1 MIAKILAKGA
11 AADIVGYVMREF
23 HDKEQFTDDT
33 WRVIDSDGILGS
45 DYRRIVD
52 SFDIG
57 ASLNKRISK
66 PIGHIAVSF
75 DKADLPRLTDDFM
88 VQLAKEY
95 MERMGI
101 RDTQYLIVRHLETGS
116 PHFHIVYNRVNLHG
130 KAIDE
135 SNNFDK
141 SRVATKAIKLKY
153 GLTFSPKKKLY
164 EDAIAEMKPKI
175 QTAMYRCKSWGE
187 FRRRLAPAGISVE
200 FYNDRDT
207 GKPQGIRFS
216 DGEFTFNG
224 SKIDRAFSY
233 KRLDK
238 FFAKN
243 AGFKEAQPQRQQPV
257 SVTAKVKEA
266 PAANVVENMIE
277 TGCQAVGGLFQVGPG
292 YDPEE
297 EAFIR
302 AMKKKPKKKRKI
314 TVMADLYSLVK
325 KQDEKI
331 DDLLKTAK
339 ENKDLLT
346 GIDTRLVSEPV
357 QTEPSASAIPEKIQV
372 ELPANIATNES
383 VKRLVEAALAKQKI
397 EALKSL
403 DFSQFPK
410 ELAEAFAKA
419 FKDGLDKN
427 VKNALHDGIRNEF
440 TNQINGLNESAKKLT
455 DRMYNIVNGAI
466 WSAIP
471 KWAYAVAGALL
482 LIAVGLGIWC
492 YNLNK
497 ENEHLQ
503 KVEWL
508 YRYERVSY
516 DAEGIRNMMLRE
528 EAMMVGNRQEQDSI
542 KEMTIRLERRKN
554 ADRTHVYFRPSDP

>member
-1 MIAKILAKGA
+1 MIAKILAKGSA
-11 AADIVGYVMREF
+11 AAIVGYVMREF
-23 HDKEQFTDDT
+23 HDKEQYTADT
-33 WRVIDSDGILGS
+33 WRVIDSDGILGN

-101 RDTQYLIVRHLETGS
+101 GDTQYLIVRHLETGS

-141 SRVATKAIKLKY
+141 SRDATKAIKLKY
-153 GLTFSPKKKLY
+153 GLTFSTKKKLY

-175 QTAMYRCKSWGE
+175 QAAMYRCKSWDE
-187 FRRRLAPAGISVE
+187 FRRRLASAGITVE

-233 KRLDK
+233 RRLDK

-243 AGFKEAQPQRQQPV
+243 AGIIEAEPQRPAPI
-257 SVTAKVKEA
+257 SVTGKVKES
-266 PAANVVENMIE
+266 PVANVVENIIE
-277 TGCQAVGGLFQVGPG
+277 TGCQALGGLFQVGPS

-302 AMKKKPKKKRKI
+302 RMKRKP
-314 TVMADLYSLVK
+314 
-325 KQDEKI
+325 
-331 DDLLKTAK
+331 
-339 ENKDLLT
+339 
-346 GIDTRLVSEPV
+346 R
-357 QTEPSASAIPEKIQV
+357 
-372 ELPANIATNES
+372 
-383 VKRLVEAALAKQKI
+383 KRQG
-397 EALKSL
+397 
-403 DFSQFPK
+403 PK
-410 ELAEAFAKA
+410 L
-419 FKDGLDKN
+419 
-427 VKNALHDGIRNEF
+427 
-440 TNQINGLNESAKKLT
+440 
-455 DRMYNIVNGAI
+455 
-466 WSAIP
+466 
-471 KWAYAVAGALL
+471 
-482 LIAVGLGIWC
+482 
-492 YNLNK
+492 
-497 ENEHLQ
+497 
-503 KVEWL
+503 
-508 YRYERVSY
+508 
-516 DAEGIRNMMLRE
+516 
-528 EAMMVGNRQEQDSI
+528 
-542 KEMTIRLERRKN
+542 
-554 ADRTHVYFRPSDP
+554 

>member
-11 AADIVGYVMREF
+11 ASDIVGYVMREF
-23 HDKEQFTDDT
+23 HDKRKYTADT
-33 WRVIDSDGILGS
+33 WRLIDSDSVFGN

-52 SFDIG
+52 SFEIG

-95 MERMGI
+95 M
-101 RDTQYLIVRHLETGS
+101 
-116 PHFHIVYNRVNLHG
+116 VNLHG

-141 SRVATKAIKLKY
+141 SRDATKAIKLKY

-175 QTAMYRCKSWGE
+175 QAAMYRCKSWDE
-187 FRRRLAPAGISVE
+187 FRRHLAPAGITVE

-233 KRLDK
+233 RRLDK

-243 AGFKEAQPQRQQPV
+243 AGIREVQPQRQQPV

-266 PAANVVENMIE
+266 PVANVVENIVE

-302 AMKKKPKKKRKI
+302 AMKKKPKKKKGR
-314 TVMADLYSLVK
+314 SL
-325 KQDEKI
+325 
-331 DDLLKTAK
+331 
-339 ENKDLLT
+339 
-346 GIDTRLVSEPV
+346 
-357 QTEPSASAIPEKIQV
+357 
-372 ELPANIATNES
+372 
-383 VKRLVEAALAKQKI
+383 
-397 EALKSL
+397 
-403 DFSQFPK
+403 
-410 ELAEAFAKA
+410 
-419 FKDGLDKN
+419 
-427 VKNALHDGIRNEF
+427 
-440 TNQINGLNESAKKLT
+440 
-455 DRMYNIVNGAI
+455 
-466 WSAIP
+466 
-471 KWAYAVAGALL
+471 
-482 LIAVGLGIWC
+482 
-492 YNLNK
+492 
-497 ENEHLQ
+497 
-503 KVEWL
+503 
-508 YRYERVSY
+508 
-516 DAEGIRNMMLRE
+516 
-528 EAMMVGNRQEQDSI
+528 
-542 KEMTIRLERRKN
+542 
-554 ADRTHVYFRPSDP
+554 

>member
-11 AADIVGYVMREF
+11 ASGIVGYVMREF
-23 HDKEQFTDDT
+23 HDKEKYTADT
-33 WRVIDSDGILGS
+33 WRLIDSDSVFGN

-75 DKADLPRLTDDFM
+75 DKADLPRLTDEFM

-95 MERMGI
+95 MEQMGI

-141 SRVATKAIKLKY
+141 SHKATKAIKLKY

-175 QTAMYRCKSWGE
+175 QAAMYRCKSWDE
-187 FRRRLAPAGISVE
+187 FRHRLTPAGITVE

-243 AGFKEAQPQRQQPV
+243 AGIREVQPQRQQPV
-257 SVTAKVKEA
+257 SVAAKVKEA
-266 PAANVVENMIE
+266 PVANVVENIVE

-302 AMKKKPKKKRKI
+302 AMKKKTKKKKGR
-314 TVMADLYSLVK
+314 SL
-325 KQDEKI
+325 
-331 DDLLKTAK
+331 
-339 ENKDLLT
+339 
-346 GIDTRLVSEPV
+346 
-357 QTEPSASAIPEKIQV
+357 
-372 ELPANIATNES
+372 
-383 VKRLVEAALAKQKI
+383 
-397 EALKSL
+397 
-403 DFSQFPK
+403 
-410 ELAEAFAKA
+410 
-419 FKDGLDKN
+419 
-427 VKNALHDGIRNEF
+427 
-440 TNQINGLNESAKKLT
+440 
-455 DRMYNIVNGAI
+455 
-466 WSAIP
+466 
-471 KWAYAVAGALL
+471 
-482 LIAVGLGIWC
+482 
-492 YNLNK
+492 
-497 ENEHLQ
+497 
-503 KVEWL
+503 
-508 YRYERVSY
+508 
-516 DAEGIRNMMLRE
+516 
-528 EAMMVGNRQEQDSI
+528 
-542 KEMTIRLERRKN
+542 
-554 ADRTHVYFRPSDP
+554 